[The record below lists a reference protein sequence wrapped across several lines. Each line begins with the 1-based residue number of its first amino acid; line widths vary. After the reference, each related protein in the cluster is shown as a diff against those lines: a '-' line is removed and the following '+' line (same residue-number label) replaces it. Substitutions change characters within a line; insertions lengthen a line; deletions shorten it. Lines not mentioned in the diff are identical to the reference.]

1 MILLKG
7 LPGILD
13 SKGMKPADLCR
24 ISGLSS
30 GLISSYMSGA
40 KTPTLKS
47 AVTIA
52 ESLNVSLD
60 ELVGR
65 KPSHFAPPPLTKD
78 EEALLDDYRNCTPT
92 SKEKIDEYAEFQSAK
107 SKEST
112 RDSKRSK
119 RSA

>member
-40 KTPTLKS
+40 KMPTLKS

-52 ESLNVSLD
+52 ESMNVSLD

-65 KPSHFAPPPLTKD
+65 KPSHFAPPPLTHD
-78 EEALLDDYRNCTPT
+78 EAELLDDYRKCT
-92 SKEKIDEYAEFQSAK
+92 KEAKDKVSEYAGFQGAISA
-107 SKEST
+107 E
-112 RDSKRSK
+112 
-119 RSA
+119 

>member
-7 LPGILD
+7 LPDILA
-13 SKGMKPADLCR
+13 SRGMKPADLCR

-65 KPSHFAPPPLTKD
+65 KPSHFAPPPLTHD
-78 EEALLDDYRNCTPT
+78 EAELLDDYRKCTQDAKDKV
-92 SKEKIDEYAEFQSAK
+92 SEYAEFQGAMSA
-107 SKEST
+107 E
-112 RDSKRSK
+112 
-119 RSA
+119 

>member
-1 MILLKG
+1 MILLKC
-7 LPGILD
+7 LPDILA
-13 SKGMKPADLCR
+13 SRGMKPADLCR

-65 KPSHFAPPPLTKD
+65 KPSHFAPPPLTHD
-78 EEALLDDYRNCTPT
+78 EAELLDDYRKCTQEAKDKV
-92 SKEKIDEYAEFQSAK
+92 SEYAEFQGAMSA
-107 SKEST
+107 E
-112 RDSKRSK
+112 
-119 RSA
+119 

>member
-7 LPGILD
+7 LPDILA
-13 SKGMKPADLCR
+13 SRGMKPADLCR

-52 ESLNVSLD
+52 
-60 ELVGR
+60 
-65 KPSHFAPPPLTKD
+65 
-78 EEALLDDYRNCTPT
+78 
-92 SKEKIDEYAEFQSAK
+92 
-107 SKEST
+107 
-112 RDSKRSK
+112 
-119 RSA
+119 